1 MAIRP
6 TMVTID
12 SLASVPSCI
21 SSIKLVRPSIEFH
34 KDYACTQSY
43 MCVCVCVC
51 VSNDLAISDLNQI
64 LFID

>member
-1 MAIRP
+1 
-6 TMVTID
+6 MVTID

-43 MCVCVCVC
+43 MSVCVC